1 MNTILNNWF
10 IHPEYKDEIGVYV
23 QCKDYRHYLSIL
35 EFLINPSTCYT
46 KNKLFGY
53 CNDEMDIFLIHNEI
67 SNSDGNTRGHFDP
80 EEVGDKEYRDGLFDD
95 QDDLMVYYDEFDN
108 YFYDGSGD
116 GFGYGFLDG
125 SSI

>member
-1 MNTILNNWF
+1 MNTKLNNWF

-53 CNDEMDIFLIHNEI
+53 CNDEMDIFLIHNENY
-67 SNSDGNTRGHFDP
+67 NSDRDENGYFNP
-80 EEVGDKEYRDGLFDD
+80 EVTNDKEFSDGLFDD
-95 QDDLMVYYDEFDN
+95 EDDTIVIYDESGN
-108 YFYDGSGD
+108 YYYDGSGD
-116 GFGYGFLDG
+116 GIGCGFLDG
-125 SSI
+125 AIF